1 MENLSDSDANIL
13 QTFGPGQGIVSGQAV
28 RFPLLV
34 KVKFDADL
42 VSDAIGDE
50 DFIAEAGS
58 WAPAPVR
65 TANTATV
72 KRHMPVSPAPPDTKL
87 KSKSDKR
94 GESSPKKRMKP
105 PGRRGRIWPE
115 GF

>member
-50 DFIAEAGS
+50 DFIAEAGD
-58 WAPAPVR
+58 WAPDPAR
-65 TANTATV
+65 AANRATV
-72 KRHMPVSPAPPDTKL
+72 KRHMPVSPAPLDA
-87 KSKSDKR
+87 KSKGKSERKGDV
-94 GESSPKKRMKP
+94 SPKKRAKP
-105 PGRRGRIWPE
+105 PGRRGRIQPE